1 MDSVRVH
8 VDLSALEAAVRQMG
22 AGGFS
27 RPDPVDL
34 GAPEWQ
40 PLDDELLR
48 GKEVK
53 LEELD
58 VENGL
63 LALDGRQVAL
73 YIPDHGWRVQA
84 ALDDG
89 ARGKRIHVADCQ
101 TLREM
106 RERGRFERY
115 VVTTSTGPGFPI
127 SGHDEAR
134 RAIQG
139 DALLRACKNCLKF
152 LRYRGYTGGNSPAWK
167 DFSLAEFYETYRT
180 FFPVMPR
187 RWAGSREDYSSDWSE
202 VSERYRAS
210 KSWTCE
216 ECRVDLSDDH
226 SLLHA
231 HHKNGV
237 KSDNRR
243 TNLKAVCC
251 LCHRREP
258 DHAHLR
264 VSPKDQKRVQR
275 LREQQGILR
284 NPDWRDVRRFAD
296 PGVEGAL
303 DRLQTEAA
311 EIPELGV
318 QTRDGDGRIVAEPE
332 LAYPRQ
338 RVGIAISPGD
348 RTGMKGAGWRA
359 HGVHEITD
367 PHRPLPDSV
376 MPRRSVRSWRPG
388 QRASTTRRGGAPLAA
403 SIDSRDR

>member
-1 MDSVRVH
+1 MDRVRLH
-8 VDLSALEAAVRQMG
+8 VDLSALEAAARRMG
-22 AGGFS
+22 AGVLP
-27 RPDPVDL
+27 PDPVDL

-73 YIPDHGWRVQA
+73 YIPDHGWRAQA

-89 ARGKRIHVADCQ
+89 VRGRRIHVADCQ

-127 SGHDEAR
+127 SGRDEVGR
-134 RAIQG
+134 PIQG
-139 DALLRACKNCLKF
+139 EALLRACKNCLKF
-152 LRYRGYTGGNSPAWK
+152 LRYRGYTGGNSPVWK
-167 DFSLAEFYETYRT
+167 NFNLAEFYETYQT

-187 RWAGSREDYSSDWSE
+187 RWAGSREDYSPDWGD

-210 KSWTCE
+210 RAWTCE
-216 ECRVDLSDDH
+216 VCRVDLRNDR

-243 TNLKAVCC
+243 ENLKAVCC

-264 VSPKDQKRVQR
+264 VSLEDQKRVQH
-275 LREQQGILR
+275 LREQQGMLR
-284 NPDWRDVRRFAD
+284 NLDWSGVRQLAD

-303 DRLQTEAA
+303 DRLQAEAA

-318 QTRDGDGRIVAEPE
+318 QTRDGNGRLVAEPE

-338 RVGIAISPGD
+338 RVGIAISPRD
-348 RTGMKGAGWRA
+348 RTGMEGAGWHA
-359 HGVHEITD
+359 HAVHEITD
-367 PHRPLPDSV
+367 PATPLPNTV
-376 MPRRSVRSWRPG
+376 VGRRSLVP
-388 QRASTTRRGGAPLAA
+388 
-403 SIDSRDR
+403 